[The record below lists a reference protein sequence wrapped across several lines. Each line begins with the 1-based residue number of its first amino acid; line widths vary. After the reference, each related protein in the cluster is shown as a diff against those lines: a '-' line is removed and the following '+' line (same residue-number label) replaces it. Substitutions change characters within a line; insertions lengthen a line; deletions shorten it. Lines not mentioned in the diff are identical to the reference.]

1 VKRVTPFSEGAGQ
14 MTEPTEDDED
24 DTPWAS
30 PEIQEAYEVA
40 LGRFLLAFNR
50 LDILLSEV
58 IGTMLRAL
66 KRDDLV
72 VRCTHSDFAFKLL
85 VLDLLKTSTEGKV
98 LADVSID
105 LMKQVAGERNVLA
118 HGHFDQNPFD
128 GTYAIVTTKISAE
141 YPVARL
147 DDLTIKANTA
157 WDALRYVGGY
167 YAFSD
172 APQE

>member
-1 VKRVTPFSEGAGQ
+1 
-14 MTEPTEDDED
+14 MNEPIEDDD

-30 PEIQEAYEVA
+30 PEIQKNYEAA

-50 LDILLSEV
+50 LDNLLYEI

-72 VRCTHSDFAFKLL
+72 RRCTHTNFDFKLF

-98 LADVSID
+98 LADVPID
-105 LMKQVAGERNVLA
+105 LMKTVGGERNVLA

-128 GTYAIVTTKISAE
+128 GAYEVVTFKVRAE

-147 DDLTIKANTA
+147 DGLTRKADTA
-157 WDALRYVGGY
+157 WEALRYVEAY

-172 APQE
+172 DPPQ

>member
-1 VKRVTPFSEGAGQ
+1 MSETPDYDCG
-14 MTEPTEDDED
+14 D

-30 PEIQEAYEVA
+30 PEIQNGYEAA

-50 LDILLSEV
+50 LDNIISEV
-58 IGTMLRAL
+58 ISTMLHAL

-72 VRCTHSDFAFKLL
+72 VRCTHKDFAFKLL

-98 LADVSID
+98 LADVPID

-128 GTYAIVTTKISAE
+128 GTYEVVTARVRTE
-141 YPVARL
+141 YPVSRL
-147 DDLTIKANTA
+147 DDLTSKADVA
-157 WDALRYVGGY
+157 WDLLRYV
-167 YAFSD
+167 D
-172 APQE
+172 AYGLHPVWMTPA